1 LIGDMR
7 GAASVAHIYGQ
18 NLVAAESMTSLMAPW
33 AYGPADLKRIIDLEF
48 ATGINRP
55 VVHTSVHVPTD
66 DKKPGLS
73 LFIFGQ
79 YFNRNES
86 WAELARPWVDYIS
99 RNSLMLQQG
108 RNVADVAYFYGEEAP
123 LTGLYGDRP
132 VADAPKANAYDFV
145 NVDALTAA
153 LANDGDE
160 LVTPG
165 GARYRALYLG
175 GSSHKMTLRTLRK
188 LAELAKGG
196 ATIVGRKPDGDPG
209 LGGDAAEYAALTAR
223 LWGGG
228 EVTQVGKGRVIAS
241 TDIEAAL
248 ARIGLGPDFRFTG
261 AADAE
266 IPFVHRRLTDGDSYF
281 LANRKDRVEPIE
293 ARFRVT
299 GKAPELW
306 HAETGA
312 SEPVSYRIENGE
324 TLVPLTLAPDE
335 SVHVVFRRP
344 AAASALAIKKLVPR
358 ELARLDGPWT
368 VAFQPGRGAPATATL
383 ASLAPLEQNAVPG
396 IKYFSGIATYS
407 RTFDT
412 PRGWK
417 AGQPL
422 WLDLGEA
429 REVAEV
435 LVNGLSAGYAWHAP
449 YRVDVRGM
457 VKPGRNRLQV
467 RVANLWVNRLIG
479 DAQPGAQK
487 VTWTALPTYRAD
499 APLRRS
505 GLIGPVTLL
514 GQ

>member
-1 LIGDMR
+1 
-7 GAASVAHIYGQ
+7 
-18 NLVAAESMTSLMAPW
+18 
-33 AYGPADLKRIIDLEF
+33 
-48 ATGINRP
+48 
-55 VVHTSVHVPTD
+55 
-66 DKKPGLS
+66 
-73 LFIFGQ
+73 
-79 YFNRNES
+79 
-86 WAELARPWVDYIS
+86 
-99 RNSLMLQQG
+99 
-108 RNVADVAYFYGEEAP
+108 
-123 LTGLYGDRP
+123 
-132 VADAPKANAYDFV
+132 
-145 NVDALTAA
+145 
-153 LANDGDE
+153 
-160 LVTPG
+160 
-165 GARYRALYLG
+165 
-175 GSSHKMTLRTLRK
+175 MTLPTLRK
-188 LAELAKGG
+188 LTALVEGG
-196 ATIVGRKPDGDPG
+196 ATVIGRKP
-209 LGGDAAEYAALTAR
+209 LGSPSLAGDAAEFAALTAR
-223 LWGGG
+223 LWPTGG
-228 EVTQVGKGRVIAS
+228 TARIGKGRVIAS
-241 TDIEAAL
+241 SDVDAAL
-248 ARIGLGPDFRFTG
+248 AGAGIAPDFRFAG
-261 AADAE
+261 GQAASE
-266 IPFVHRRLTDGDSYF
+266 ILFVHRKLADGDSYF
-281 LANRKDRVEPIE
+281 LSNRKDRTETI
-293 ARFRVT
+293 AGHFRIA

-312 SEPVSYRIENGE
+312 SEPVSYRIESGE

-368 VAFQPGRGAPATATL
+368 VAVQPGRGAPATATF
-383 ASLAPLEQNAVPG
+383 ASLVPLEQNAAPG
-396 IKYFSGIATYS
+396 IKYFSGLATYS